1 VEKRT
6 YTVKVTAYPGTKA
19 HDKIEVQVEVEVE
32 IEIEVKVGRSSAG
45 STFFLRAYILPITP
59 KIR

>member
-1 VEKRT
+1 MT

-19 HDKIEVQVEVEVE
+19 HDEIEVQVEVEV
-32 IEIEVKVGRSSAG
+32 EIEVKVGRSSAG
-45 STFFLRAYILPITP
+45 STFFLRAYILPITL